1 MNSLLAIALVVL
13 GQAEVVPEA
22 TPAATVTPAPAPAN
36 PTVAAEP
43 APTPTPTPAP
53 IATPAAPS
61 RLFDS
66 LLVDFEIGAAYLF
79 QNDGRY
85 GANGTSYTAADV
97 GQQRNLAVALRLA
110 IEARLAR
117 RHTII
122 ATWAP
127 LDLTTRT
134 TLTRDFTFQTT
145 TFASGT
151 VVDHRYLF
159 DGYRLSYLF
168 GIVRVP
174 RFFLGAGASVQVR
187 NASVEF
193 RTVDASPTLFAVERD
208 IGVVGALKLRARF
221 DGGLIYAQADVDIFN
236 TFGLGL
242 PFALTKWTTR
252 STESVWVAFARDA
265 SVARKTVVSPIAT
278 RLGSN
283 AAFVTSIRG
292 LPPKPSSES
301 ARGLPALIDVR
312 NA

>member
-127 LDLTTRT
+127 LDLTTRA
-134 TLTRDFTFQTT
+134 TLTRDLTFQTT
-145 TFASGT
+145 TFADRS

-168 GIVRVP
+168 GLVQGA
-174 RFFLGAGASVQVR
+174 RFTLGVGASFQVR

-193 RTVDASPTLFAVERD
+193 RTVDTAPAVFAVERD
-208 IGVVGALKLRARF
+208 IGLVGALKVRARF
-221 DGGLIYAQADVDIFN
+221 DAGVLYAQADIDFFN

-242 PFALTKWTTR
+242 PAGIHDVALTLGIPVIPGFDFLLRLRLVGGGANVPSRDIYNWGNFGFAL
-252 STESVWVAFARDA
+252 
-265 SVARKTVVSPIAT
+265 
-278 RLGSN
+278 LGLR
-283 AAFVTSIRG
+283 VD
-292 LPPKPSSES
+292 LPLLWSS
-301 ARGLPALIDVR
+301 R
-312 NA
+312 